1 MRHCPLWTRTAR
13 SSWHFERGGAQ
24 AKQPHESRPALG
36 NFIGELMA
44 LGAAFS
50 FCLASTTYTLA
61 GRKFGASVSMALS
74 LAVSLIFLLPLH
86 QALYGEFFPMAASG
100 QRWLLL
106 GASSLAGFVM
116 SALFLLRAFQMIG
129 PRLTMLLGATSPIF
143 AALLAWL
150 LLGQRLPPYA
160 ALGIALVLAG
170 VLTVVSGDAQTNRQ
184 NTRVGYRRG
193 LLMALAAAVMQGT
206 SYVLM
211 AEGVTDDFPV
221 MSASIMRT
229 VFALVVL
236 WLAIVLRGNL
246 QQNLRLI
253 VDQPLALFHIA
264 LAALTGPVLGA
275 TLVLASL
282 QFTSVGIS
290 STLTGTTP
298 ILMLPI
304 GFVVFGD
311 YITKRAISGTCV
323 AVTGVALLFAA

>member
-1 MRHCPLWTRTAR
+1 ML
-13 SSWHFERGGAQ
+13 E
-24 AKQPHESRPALG
+24 

-50 FCLASTTYTLA
+50 FSLASTTFTLA

-74 LAVSLIFLLPLH
+74 LVISLIFLLPLH
-86 QALYGEFFPMAASG
+86 QAMYGELFPMAASG
-100 QRWLLL
+100 QRWLVL

-129 PRLTMLLGATSPIF
+129 PRLSLLIGATSPIF
-143 AALLAWL
+143 AAALAWL
-150 LLGQRLPPYA
+150 LLGQSLPSYA
-160 ALGIALVLAG
+160 ILGIALVLGG
-170 VLTVVSGDAQTNRQ
+170 VITVVSGDAQNSMQSRHAD
-184 NTRVGYRRG
+184 YSRG
-193 LLMALAAAVMQGT
+193 LLMALAAAVLQGT
-206 SYVLM
+206 SFVLM
-211 AEGVTDDFPV
+211 SEGVADGFPV

-229 VFALVVL
+229 VFALAVL
-236 WLAIVLRGNL
+236 WLLIALRGKL

-253 VDQPLALFHIA
+253 VEQPRALLLIA
-264 LAALTGPVLGA
+264 LASLTGPVLGA

-298 ILMLPI
+298 ILLIPI

-311 YITKRAISGTCV
+311 HITKRAIGGTCV
-323 AVTGVALLFAA
+323 AVAGVALLFAS